1 MGVVSGQFVPDLG
14 RLGQPWHR
22 WRLAWGRWHAR
33 LVCFFEVEYGRDRR
47 WEAGSGHRIG
57 CDAFLFRSI
66 EGQLAMTLRWG
77 TFLPTRIS
85 ISTRLL
91 LWFLVMSLI
100 PCGVLTGVISFLST
114 RSLEK
119 TVRQGLLAVSDSKTT
134 QLETFMRERRA
145 DLTMVGRS
153 LTLAAAMLRLSE
165 VRRKEPLDS
174 PAYLEL
180 ARPVHRLMANYVE
193 SFGYA
198 NGYLFDTDG
207 TLLFELKA
215 DLELGSNLLSGP
227 LQGSELAAVFD
238 RVRTLVQTEVSD
250 YELYPGR
257 SEPAAFIA
265 TPVFNAQ
272 GRIIGFVA
280 LELVN
285 KQVFRVFHDYSG
297 LGETG
302 ESMVAMRRGQEFTY
316 VIPPRHSSGAAYK
329 DRDRMGTDT
338 ATVMQKAVQGQHGYG
353 EAIDYRGK
361 RIIGV
366 WTYLPSYRWGMVVKQ
381 DIDEAFA
388 LVYQQRLVVGL
399 LLAATILVVVAIA
412 LWLART
418 ITRPIREAAFV
429 TDRVASGDLSVTCD
443 TRAAGEAGLLLQAI
457 RKMIQDLRSL
467 IGKIQR
473 SSITLLSTATEIA
486 ATSRQQ
492 EQAVYDYSASTNQ
505 AAAAVNEISATSQ
518 ELLKTMN
525 EVNQVAHQTS
535 KLASTGQQS
544 LAGMDQTM
552 RQLAESTGSIGSKLS
567 VISERA
573 ANINLAVTTISKV
586 ADQTNLLSINAAI
599 EAEKAGEYG
608 LGFLVVAREVRR
620 LADMTAVATLDI
632 ERMVKEMQYSVSAG
646 VMEMDKF
653 SEQVR
658 KVVGEV
664 GQIGGQLGQIMAGA
678 QGLHRRFD
686 QVTEGMRVQ
695 SQGAD
700 QIREAM
706 SRLSEAANQTSL
718 SLREFNKATES
729 LREAVGGLKDEV
741 SRFTLSPAEPA
752 LASPSSLPAPL
763 Y

>member
-1 MGVVSGQFVPDLG
+1 MT
-14 RLGQPWHR
+14 WR
-22 WRLAWGRWHAR
+22 WR
-33 LVCFFEVEYGRDRR
+33 
-47 WEAGSGHRIG
+47 
-57 CDAFLFRSI
+57 
-66 EGQLAMTLRWG
+66 
-77 TFLPTRIS
+77 TFLPTQVS

-100 PCGVLTGVISFLST
+100 PCSVLTGVISLLST

-119 TVRQGLLAVSDSKTT
+119 TVHHGLLAISDLKAS
-134 QLETFMRERRA
+134 QLETYMRERRA

-153 LTLAAAMLRLSE
+153 LTLATAMSRLSE
-165 VRRKEPLDS
+165 VRRKESLDS

-180 ARPVHRLMANYVE
+180 TRPVQPVVANYVE

-207 TLLFELKA
+207 TLLFQLKA
-215 DLELGSNLLSGP
+215 DLDLGSNILTGP
-227 LQGSELAAVFD
+227 LKGSELAEVFD

-250 YELYPGR
+250 YEWYPGR
-257 SEPAAFIA
+257 GEPAAFIA
-265 TPVFNAQ
+265 GPVFNAQ

-280 LELVN
+280 LELSN

-302 ESMVAMRRGQEFTY
+302 ESMVAMRQGQEFTY
-316 VIPPRHSSGAAYK
+316 VIPPRHSKGSGFK
-329 DRDRMGTDT
+329 KRDQIGETT
-338 ATVMQKAVQGQHGYG
+338 ATAMQKAVQGQHGYG
-353 EAIDYRGK
+353 EATDYRNK
-361 RIIGV
+361 PIIGV
-366 WTYLPSYRWGMVVKQ
+366 WSYLPSYHWGMVVKQ

-388 LVYQQRLVVGL
+388 LVNQQRLVVVL
-399 LLAATILVVVAIA
+399 LLATTILVVVAIA

-429 TDRVASGDLSVTCD
+429 TDRVASGDLSATCD
-443 TRAAGEAGLLLQAI
+443 TRGVQAAGETGLLLQAI

-473 SSITLLSTATEIA
+473 SSISLLSTATEIA

-492 EQAVYDYSASTNQ
+492 EQAVIDYSASTNE
-505 AAAAVNEISATSQ
+505 AAAAVNEISATSH

-525 EVNQVAHQTS
+525 EVNQVANQTS
-535 KLASTGQQS
+535 KMATTGQQG

-552 RQLAESTGSIGSKLS
+552 RQLAESTSSIGAKLS

-573 ANINLAVTTISKV
+573 ANINLAVTTITKV

-608 LGFLVVAREVRR
+608 LGFLVIAREIRR
-620 LADMTAVATLDI
+620 LADMTAMATLDI
-632 ERMVKEMQYSVSAG
+632 ERIVKEMQYSVSAG

-658 KVVGEV
+658 RVVGEV
-664 GQIGGQLGQIMAGA
+664 GELSGQLGQIISGA

-695 SQGAD
+695 SQGAE

-706 SRLSEAANQTSL
+706 SRLSDAANQTSL
-718 SLREFNKATES
+718 SLREFKKATES

-741 SRFTLSPAEPA
+741 SRFTLGSVETSVATP
-752 LASPSSLPAPL
+752 ASPPVPS

>member
-1 MGVVSGQFVPDLG
+1 MTS
-14 RLGQPWHR
+14 R
-22 WRLAWGRWHAR
+22 WDQVIPR
-33 LVCFFEVEYGRDRR
+33 
-47 WEAGSGHRIG
+47 RIG
-57 CDAFLFRSI
+57 
-66 EGQLAMTLRWG
+66 
-77 TFLPTRIS
+77 

-91 LWFLVMSLI
+91 IWFLVMSLI
-100 PCGVLTGVISFLST
+100 PCGILTVVISLLST
-114 RSLEK
+114 ASLEN
-119 TVRQGLLAVSDSKTT
+119 TVRQGLLAVSEAKSI

-145 DLTMVGRS
+145 DLSMVGRS
-153 LTLAAAMLRLSE
+153 LTLAAAMQRLSE
-165 VRRKEPLDS
+165 VRRQEPVDS
-174 PAYLEL
+174 PLYLEQ
-180 ARPVHRLMANYVE
+180 ARSAGPILANYVE
-193 SFGYA
+193 SFGYS
-198 NGYLFDTDG
+198 NGYLFDTEG
-207 TLLFELKA
+207 TLLFQLKA
-215 DLELGSNLLSGP
+215 NLDVGSNLLRGP
-227 LQGSELAAVFD
+227 LKVSKLAEVYD
-238 RVRTLVQTEVSD
+238 RVRALAQTEVSD
-250 YELYPGR
+250 YQMYPGR

-265 TPVFNAQ
+265 GPVFNAQ
-272 GRIIGFVA
+272 GRIIGFAA
-280 LELVN
+280 LELGN
-285 KQVFRVFHDYSG
+285 RQVFRVFHDYSG

-302 ESMVAMRRGQEFTY
+302 ESMVAMRQGQEFTY
-316 VIPPRHSSGAAYK
+316 VIPPRHNL
-329 DRDRMGTDT
+329 GTDQWSRLLLGGDMAT
-338 ATVMQKAVQGQHGYG
+338 AMQKAVQGEHGYG
-353 EAIDYRGK
+353 EAIDYRGS

-388 LVYQQRLVVGL
+388 LVYLQRRVVIL
-399 LLAATILVVVAIA
+399 LLAATILVVALFA

-429 TDRVASGDLSVTCD
+429 TDRVASGDLSVSCEG
-443 TRAAGEAGLLLQAI
+443 RAPGEAGLLLQAI

-467 IGKIQR
+467 IGRIQR

-525 EVNQVAHQTS
+525 EVNQVAHQT
-535 KLASTGQQS
+535 AEMAATGQES
-544 LAGMDQTM
+544 LCGMDRTM
-552 RQLAESTGSIGSKLS
+552 RHLAESTSSIGSKLS

-573 ANINLAVTTISKV
+573 ANINLAVTTITKV

-599 EAEKAGEYG
+599 EAEKAGEFG
-608 LGFLVVAREVRR
+608 LGFLVVAREIRR

-658 KVVGEV
+658 TVVGEV
-664 GQIGGQLGQIMAGA
+664 GQIGSQLAQIIDGA
-678 QGLHRRFD
+678 QVLHRRFD

-706 SRLSEAANQTSL
+706 SRLSEAAGQTSL
-718 SLREFNKATES
+718 SVGEFNKATER
-729 LREAVGGLKDEV
+729 LRGAVGGLKDEV
-741 SRFTLSPAEPA
+741 SRFKLGQVEFTQTVA
-752 LASPSSLPAPL
+752 SSLPTPSA
-763 Y
+763 

>member
-1 MGVVSGQFVPDLG
+1 MTLQWRTLLPK
-14 RLGQPWHR
+14 RLG
-22 WRLAWGRWHAR
+22 
-33 LVCFFEVEYGRDRR
+33 
-47 WEAGSGHRIG
+47 
-57 CDAFLFRSI
+57 
-66 EGQLAMTLRWG
+66 
-77 TFLPTRIS
+77 

-91 LWFLVMSLI
+91 LWFLVLSLV
-100 PCGVLTGVISFLST
+100 PCGVLTGVISLLST

-119 TVRQGLLAVSDSKTT
+119 TVRHGLLAVSDAKAS

-145 DLTMVGRS
+145 DLSMVGRS
-153 LTLAAAMLRLSE
+153 LTLAAAMTRLAE

-180 ARPVHRLMANYVE
+180 ARPVGPVVANYVE

-207 TLLFELKA
+207 TLLFQLKA
-215 DLELGSNLLSGP
+215 DLDLGSNLLSGP
-227 LQGSELAAVFD
+227 LKGSELAEVFD

-250 YELYPGR
+250 YQMYPGR

-265 TPVFNAQ
+265 GPVFSAG

-280 LELVN
+280 LELAN
-285 KQVFRVFHDYSG
+285 TQVFRVFHDYSG

-302 ESMVAMRRGQEFTY
+302 ESMVAMRQGQGFTY
-316 VIPPRHSSGAAYK
+316 VIPPRHSSDIGLRYQTIT
-329 DRDRMGTDT
+329 GEVT
-338 ATVMQKAVQGQHGYG
+338 AMAMSKAVRGQHGYG

-366 WTYLPSYRWGMVVKQ
+366 WSYLPSYHWGMVVKQ

-388 LVYQQRLVVGL
+388 LVYEQRLVVGL
-399 LLAATILVVVAIA
+399 LLAATVLAVAAIA
-412 LWLART
+412 LLLART
-418 ITRPIREAAFV
+418 ITRPIREAAYV

-443 TRAAGEAGLLLQAI
+443 SGGTRPAGETGLLLQAI
-457 RKMIQDLRSL
+457 GKMIADLRSL

-473 SSITLLSTATEIA
+473 SSISLLSTATEIA

-492 EQAVYDYSASTNQ
+492 EQAVFDYSASTNQ
-505 AAAAVNEISATSQ
+505 AAAAVNEISATGN

-525 EVNQVAHQTS
+525 EVNQVASQTS
-535 KLASTGQQS
+535 QMATIGQQS

-552 RQLAESTGSIGSKLS
+552 RQLAESTSSIGSKLS

-573 ANINLAVTTISKV
+573 ANINLAVTTITKV

-608 LGFLVVAREVRR
+608 LGFLVIAREIRR
-620 LADMTAVATLDI
+620 LADMTAMATLDI
-632 ERMVKEMQYSVSAG
+632 ERIVKEMQYSVSAG

-653 SEQVR
+653 AEQVR

-664 GQIGGQLGQIMAGA
+664 GQIGGQLGQIIAGA

-695 SQGAD
+695 SQGAE

-706 SRLSEAANQTSL
+706 SRLSEAAGQTSL
-718 SLREFNKATES
+718 SLREFKKATES
-729 LREAVGGLKDEV
+729 LRESVGGLKDEV
-741 SRFTLSPAEPA
+741 SRFTLDSIEPSLATQSSP
-752 LASPSSLPAPL
+752 PAPA